1 MMASHATFA
10 PPQQP
15 QQQVSAHAESTL
27 PNLDGRRRESV
38 MTANAAAGAH
48 KRKREGSDQHGP
60 AGTTG
65 AADGGAVGGRR
76 APSKRVAANSAVVLS
91 SNDLAVQGADLGDAS
106 TSALVSNNSNRA
118 PTGDDEMHHHS
129 SAASLDLGALA
140 QTSPQHAAHHNS
152 DHPGHRGV
160 TADMSDAASTAVA
173 TLAGIYPT
181 MTVPQP
187 TDLSFA
193 NTGPGGDNDRH
204 LDPSFA
210 MSEHEVGCFPSR
222 SRILMP
228 TVACSICRLPTPGV
242 ETRRETRSPAW
253 VPKNG
258 IGCVVTTIR
267 KVCVPRMLD
276 SISAHVEHETLIV
289 QPSGTSTSRD
299 D

>member
-1 MMASHATFA
+1 MASHATFA

-38 MTANAAAGAH
+38 MTANAAAGAN

-76 APSKRVAANSAVVLS
+76 AGSKRVAANPAVVLS
-91 SNDLAVQGADLGDAS
+91 SNDLAGQGADLGDAS
-106 TSALVSNNSNRA
+106 TNALVSTNSNRA

-140 QTSPQHAAHHNS
+140 QSSPQHAAHHNS

-160 TADMSDAASTAVA
+160 TADMSDATSTAVA
-173 TLAGIYPT
+173 ALAGIYPT

-193 NTGPGGDNDRH
+193 STGPGGDNDRH

-210 MSEHEVGCFPSR
+210 MGEHEVGSLPFALEDFDADS
-222 SRILMP
+222 SLQHMQ
-228 TVACSICRLPTPGV
+228 VATPGGRDSTGNQKPGV
-242 ETRRETRSPAW
+242 GTEEWHRVRRDNHKEGMCSSDVGFDPSLYGARAADRS
-253 VPKNG
+253 
-258 IGCVVTTIR
+258 T
-267 KVCVPRMLD
+267 
-276 SISAHVEHETLIV
+276 
-289 QPSGTSTSRD
+289 
-299 D
+299 